1 MDITITITDT
11 QAKCLDRVCV
21 DKEEW
26 ITNAAIARAYIESK
40 EIRKLLME
48 YCNAND
54 IAMAVGE
61 GAQITQAYELGIVK
75 TVAQQNAEIEAARE

>member
-48 YCNAND
+48 HCNAND

-61 GAQITQAYELGIVK
+61 DAQITQAYELGIVK

>member
-11 QAKCLDRVCV
+11 QAKCLDRVMV
-21 DKEEW
+21 DKKEW

-40 EIRKLLME
+40 EIRRLLME

-61 GAQITQAYELGIVK
+61 DAQITQAYELGVVE
-75 TVAQQNAEIEAARE
+75 VAVEPSAERE

>member
-11 QAKCLDRVCV
+11 QAKCLDRVMI
-21 DKEEW
+21 DKKEW

-40 EIRKLLME
+40 EIRRLLME
-48 YCNAND
+48 HCNAND

-61 GAQITQAYELGIVK
+61 DAQITQAYELGVVE
-75 TVAQQNAEIEAARE
+75 VAVAPSSERE

>member
-11 QAKCLDRVCV
+11 QAKCLDRVMI
-21 DKEEW
+21 DKREW

-40 EIRKLLME
+40 EIRRLLME
-48 YCNAND
+48 HCNAND

-61 GAQITQAYELGIVK
+61 DAQITQAYELGVVE
-75 TVAQQNAEIEAARE
+75 VAVEPSAERE

>member
-11 QAKCLDRVCV
+11 QAKCLDRVMI
-21 DKEEW
+21 DKKEW

-40 EIRKLLME
+40 EIRRLLME
-48 YCNAND
+48 HCNAND

-61 GAQITQAYELGIVK
+61 DAQITQAYELGVVE
-75 TVAQQNAEIEAARE
+75 VAVAPAAEREE

>member
-11 QAKCLDRVCV
+11 QAKCLDRVMV

-40 EIRKLLME
+40 EIRRLLME
-48 YCNAND
+48 HCNAND

-61 GAQITQAYELGIVK
+61 DAQITQAYELGVVE
-75 TVAQQNAEIEAARE
+75 VAVAPSAERE

>member
-11 QAKCLDRVCV
+11 QAKCLDRVMV

-40 EIRKLLME
+40 EIRRLLME
-48 YCNAND
+48 HCNAND

-61 GAQITQAYELGIVK
+61 DAQIAQAYELGV
-75 TVAQQNAEIEAARE
+75 VEAAVTPSAERE

>member
-11 QAKCLDRVCV
+11 QAKCLDRVMV
-21 DKEEW
+21 DRKEW

-40 EIRKLLME
+40 EIRRLLME
-48 YCNAND
+48 HCNAND

-61 GAQITQAYELGIVK
+61 DAQITQAYELGV
-75 TVAQQNAEIEAARE
+75 VEAAVAPSSERE